1 MSTEKK
7 HTPLPWNWN
16 QVYRD
21 VIEISGPHCA
31 ASISFDVRDTEE
43 CKANAELIVR
53 AVNSHAALVAALQ
66 TLINLHE
73 GIDHGGNGIEPSD
86 WDQARAALALAEGKA
101 EK

>member
-7 HTPLPWNWN
+7 HTPTPWTLSGESIIK
-16 QVYRD
+16 D
-21 VIEISGPHCA
+21 DICIAVIETDGGYEAPG
-31 ASISFDVRDTEE
+31 DEQE
-43 CKANAELIVR
+43 ANAELIVL
-53 AVNSHAALVAALQ
+53 AVNSHAALVDALQ

-86 WDQARAALALAEGKA
+86 WDQARAVLALAEGKA